1 MSYNNTLQTHNNTLE
16 EILQDIETLPE
27 KDFIPTGTFEITS
40 NGQYDVFDYEYA
52 NVNVPVGVFP
62 SGALNIAENGEYD
75 VTNYASANVQVSR
88 RIGAFNVAIGQDLS
102 GFVWLIDTSTLWNEF
117 RAQFGI
123 SITLSS
129 NIRLITFSNGS
140 YIYLGG
146 LGTNQITTFE
156 FRPGSD
162 NNDIINNGVQEN
174 LFLGFDFSSNTP
186 SQASVG
192 HWTSSEGGEGQSN
205 IIGYRFPEGTTITYV
220 NPDYDVQGMIDYLYQ
235 HSPY

>member
-75 VTNYASANVQVSR
+75 VTNYASANVQVNR
-88 RIGAFNVAIGQDLS
+88 RIGAFNVVVGQDLS
-102 GFVWLIDTSTLWNEF
+102 NFVWLIDTSTLWDEF

-123 SITLSS
+123 PITNTSS
-129 NIRLITFSNGS
+129 IRLITFSNGS
-140 YIYLGG
+140 YISLSW
-146 LGTNQITTFE
+146 LGTYYITTFE
-156 FRPGSD
+156 FRPSSD
-162 NNDIINNGVQEN
+162 DNDIMNNGVQEN
-174 LFLGFDFSSNTP
+174 LYIGFGFFNNIPTTS
-186 SQASVG
+186 SVG
-192 HWTSSEGGEGQSN
+192 HWTCAYSNAAQSN
-205 IIGYRFPEGTTITYV
+205 IIGYRFPEGVTITYV
-220 NPDYDVQGMIDYLYQ
+220 NPNYDVQGMIDYLYQ